1 MRAVILA
8 GGKGTRLH
16 PYTTIVP
23 KPLIPVGDRPIVEIV
38 IRQLASQGFDRV
50 TLALGHLAHLIQA
63 VLGDGDTLG
72 VRCDYA
78 IEDTPLGT
86 SGPIS
91 RIKDLTETFLVLNG
105 DLLTNINY
113 EDLVRFHRENEFAL
127 TVASHE
133 RTISVDYGVIH
144 RKGLRIVRY
153 EEKPVMDL
161 LVSAGIYVL
170 EPTVLKYITTG
181 SYLDFP
187 DLVQVLLSNGEKIG
201 CYPFRGIWY
210 DLGRTEDFQNVQES
224 LAELKIKV
232 PFL

>member
-1 MRAVILA
+1 
-8 GGKGTRLH
+8 
-16 PYTTIVP
+16 
-23 KPLIPVGDRPIVEIV
+23 
-38 IRQLASQGFDRV
+38 
-50 TLALGHLAHLIQA
+50 
-63 VLGDGDTLG
+63 
-72 VRCDYA
+72 
-78 IEDTPLGT
+78 
-86 SGPIS
+86 
-91 RIKDLTETFLVLNG
+91 
-105 DLLTNINY
+105 
-113 EDLVRFHRENEFAL
+113 
-127 TVASHE
+127 
-133 RTISVDYGVIH
+133 
-144 RKGLRIVRY
+144 VRY